1 EQVKNVTSFDVER
14 KAGNT
19 WENIGNV
26 VVTSALQNDYNFKD
40 AAAHNGINYYRL
52 KINDGNG
59 SFIYSNIVSVS
70 LRTSF
75 LVFQNAPN
83 PFKDYT
89 IIRYEIDEKVPVKIQ
104 VFNLSGSRV
113 AVLTDEIKDQGSYEI
128 RFNTSQLTP
137 GNYYLKFTAGDKTEV
152 KKMIRL

>member
-1 EQVKNVTSFDVER
+1 MRLVNSVSVLQWKVAQVKNVTSFDVER

-40 AAAHNGINYYRL
+40 VAANNGINYYRL

-70 LRTSF
+70 LKTSF
-75 LVFQNAPN
+75 LVFQNSPSLIFTSGERSKKSLSQELSAKRQTSPTLKY
-83 PFKDYT
+83 F
-89 IIRYEIDEKVPVKIQ
+89 IIFI
-104 VFNLSGSRV
+104 L
-113 AVLTDEIKDQGSYEI
+113 L
-128 RFNTSQLTP
+128 
-137 GNYYLKFTAGDKTEV
+137 
-152 KKMIRL
+152 